1 MSSFYFA
8 LVTSAIVTVILVV
21 SKSSENKENT
31 TAYAIKVFVS
41 TFIASFLTF
50 TYMGGN
56 ITSGGSSFGQ
66 EIDVGE
72 PPF

>member
-8 LVTSAIVTVILVV
+8 LVTSAIVTVTLLIFKGV
-21 SKSSENKENT
+21 ENKENNT
-31 TAYAIKVFVS
+31 SYALKVFGS
-41 TFIASFLTF
+41 TFVASFLTF
-50 TYMGGN
+50 TYMGDGSK
-56 ITSGGSSFGQ
+56 SGGSFGQ